1 MAQVSVCPKTY
12 EEIKVASSKLRC
24 KNDSYGNNQ
33 YMCIPNSEKTSL
45 VQFCDD
51 GEMGLVEEGNC
62 LEASVGRVILRNC
75 SEFLSGCPNTSY
87 DRNAVY
93 KYPKCQEINTVGR
106 CYIADPSCPPQ
117 MTNDLSN
124 IYANV
129 GIAVAVISAIVLVCY
144 CWRELLTLFYRCTT
158 RLRICFK
165 PEIRNDMKEKEPEK
179 VYLTSDQ
186 DDQERDTSPCQPNTD
201 PLNDLQRTTDENS
214 SLQGNDISGAEEEG
228 VCRTSDLGE
237 QGGVPSLFQPNTNLS
252 LQKTTNEHSSSQ
264 GDFKVTVK
272 EDAQIKFLCPPSNT
286 GLELTMSGNASI
298 QAVCGAADVGNI
310 NEGMNLKTDLESKNG
325 EPSVTKDLGN
335 RRKGPSI
342 RKNFGIKREVHKP
355 TKDIGNTGGE
365 PNPHYY
371 GNDEAEKRQQ
381 QAMST
386 TYTSSGYETLHD
398 PKTAATKPMKQNK
411 YDTKCQQ

>member
-12 EEIKVASSKLRC
+12 EEIKVASNKLGC
-24 KNDSYGNNQ
+24 ENDRYGNNQ
-33 YMCIPNSEKTSL
+33 YMCIPNAEKTSL

-62 LEASVGRVILRNC
+62 LEASVGRVILRKC
-75 SEFLSGCPNTSY
+75 LEFLSGCPNTSY
-87 DRNAVY
+87 GKNAVY
-93 KYPKCQEINTVGR
+93 KYPKCQEINTVGK

-124 IYANV
+124 IYAYV

-144 CWRELLTLFYRCTT
+144 CWRELLTVFYRCTT

-165 PEIRNDMKEKEPEK
+165 PEIGNDMKEKEPEK

-186 DDQERDTSPCQPNTD
+186 DDQERDTSQFQPITD
-201 PLNDLQRTTDENS
+201 PLNGLQRTTDENS
-214 SLQGNDISGAEEEG
+214 SLQGNDISGAEVEG
-228 VCRTSDLGE
+228 VCLTSNQDD

-252 LQKTTNEHSSSQ
+252 LQKTTNGHSSSQ
-264 GDFKVTVK
+264 GDFKVTVN

-298 QAVCGAADVGNI
+298 HAVCRAADVGNI
-310 NEGMNLKTDLESKNG
+310 NEGMNLKTD
-325 EPSVTKDLGN
+325 
-335 RRKGPSI
+335 
-342 RKNFGIKREVHKP
+342 FGIKREVHKP

-371 GNDEAEKRQQ
+371 GNNEAEKRQQ

-398 PKTAATKPMKQNK
+398 PKTAAVKPMKQNK
-411 YDTKCQQ
+411 YDTKLQQ